1 MPYVATSD
9 NGHSAAGDT
18 PTLTIANVTL
28 GSSIRWLIPT
38 FALSLPGMLIV
49 VAVAVQLLTGLT
61 FVELTRRW
69 LGTVFRKRR
78 SPETGSRP

>member
-1 MPYVATSD
+1 VSL
-9 NGHSAAGDT
+9 G
-18 PTLTIANVTL
+18 NVTF

-49 VAVAVQLLTGLT
+49 GAVAIQLLTGLT

-69 LGTVFRKRR
+69 LGAVFRRRR
-78 SPETGSRP
+78 STETGARR